1 MEDCFPSEPDPR
13 GHTAEALLDR
23 ARVAKLKLVFGRLG
37 SATDLMVEE
46 FQAVA
51 QALAADAGRTGVGSG
66 RSPPLGSPEA
76 AAAAAAGGF
85 KSIDEVALP
94 PVAGH
99 EAVSDELS
107 TAAGN
112 HEGAAGTPPAARAAS
127 AQAAAAVAAAA
138 GSVSDDLAAFG
149 CVAGG
154 VEGERRA
161 FLRDV
166 LRESVLVGA
175 VHLEVL
181 AAVRVAWAL
190 PAHPSQGAWAVAAF
204 ELQRRTVPVR
214 GAPPTAKQARQARR
228 RRAELLI
235 DQVLGCLFLEHQYL
249 RSSHTFASPFS
260 SRRALFLVLLT
271 VPRDYVRF
279 FKNVYTY

>member
-1 MEDCFPSEPDPR
+1 
-13 GHTAEALLDR
+13 
-23 ARVAKLKLVFGRLG
+23 
-37 SATDLMVEE
+37 
-46 FQAVA
+46 
-51 QALAADAGRTGVGSG
+51 
-66 RSPPLGSPEA
+66 LGSPEA

-107 TAAGN
+107 AAAGN
-112 HEGAAGTPPAARAAS
+112 HEDAAGTPPAARAAS
-127 AQAAAAVAAAA
+127 AQAAAAAAVAAAA

-149 CVAGG
+149 RVAGG

-214 GAPPTAKQARQARR
+214 GAPLTAKQARQARK
-228 RRAELLI
+228 RRAERLI

-279 FKNVYTY
+279 FKNVYIY

>member
-23 ARVAKLKLVFGRLG
+23 ARGAKLKLVFGRLG

-46 FQAVA
+46 FQAIA

-99 EAVSDELS
+99 EAVSDEPS
-107 TAAGN
+107 AAGN
-112 HEGAAGTPPAARAAS
+112 HEDAAGTPPATRAAS
-127 AQAAAAVAAAA
+127 
-138 GSVSDDLAAFG
+138 VSEDLAAFG
-149 CVAGG
+149 RVAGG

-166 LRESVLVGA
+166 LRESVLVGT

-181 AAVRVAWAL
+181 AAVRLAWAL

-235 DQVLGCLFLEHQYL
+235 DQVLGCLFLEHQY
-249 RSSHTFASPFS
+249 
-260 SRRALFLVLLT
+260 
-271 VPRDYVRF
+271 
-279 FKNVYTY
+279 